1 MGRKS
6 VLYGAAYGIWGCM
19 GLYIGLYGAVYGA
32 VYGVSHLPSR
42 ELAQEVGAAVGG
54 AEAEVRRGAAQAEL
68 SAAVLRRDLSLERAP
83 VVGVRVQRLPY
94 RGVWGQLREC
104 MGLYGVIWGQMG
116 CMGSEE
122 QRRRS

>member
-19 GLYIGLYGAVYGA
+19 GLYMGLYMGSA
-32 VYGVSHLPSR
+32 HLPSG

>member
-1 MGRKS
+1 
-6 VLYGAAYGIWGCM
+6 M
-19 GLYIGLYGAVYGA
+19 GLYMGLYMGSA
-32 VYGVSHLPSR
+32 HLPSG

-94 RGVWGQLREC
+94 RGV
-104 MGLYGVIWGQMG
+104 GLYGV
-116 CMGSEE
+116 
-122 QRRRS
+122 